1 MAKLEIMIHENTGAT
16 KESAPYLGTFV
27 TKDTTKL
34 EALAALVSRKS
45 GLPAIQTQAI
55 LKGSFDEFQEMELD
69 APTRINFDGGYVC
82 QVIRGTFES
91 SDAAFDPAAN
101 SLELAFRLADDVKN
115 VLVDATPR
123 IVTDETSTK
132 VRVDNVADVETP
144 RPYQVIHGQHAFK
157 VTGINLVTTDVG
169 AAVWLESH
177 LGVTFPC
184 TVLNVVSKQEFT
196 AKSNALLEGG
206 DYKLWVKSRGGD
218 AEGPLQTSFRKV
230 KYLKV
235 IDPPTVTKVATPG
248 LGGVGKGS
256 PFDIEGT
263 NLAFAAGDSVKAKW
277 TDGGTPGEVALTPAS
292 VSATKLGFAA
302 AGAFDAITYG
312 TTLTFEI
319 TIGGVTVTKTA
330 TLVVDTREEI
340 SVGTMTVTKEE
351 AYSSLYLGNVVNAE
365 GIAGYGKEGEGPSHF
380 DLAVSVNGGEPFT
393 TQIGST
399 DPGNYLKTLETP
411 VLQVGDTVTVT
422 ITPDPAKV
430 AEYKQTPVVKTA
442 TVTA

>member
-45 GLPAIQTQAI
+45 GLPAIQTLAI
-55 LKGSFDEFQEMELD
+55 LKGAFDEFMEMERD

-91 SDAAFDPAAN
+91 SDAAFNPAVN

-115 VLVDATPR
+115 FLVDATPR

-144 RPYQVIHGQHAFK
+144 RPYQVIHGQHVFK

-169 AAVWLESH
+169 AAVWLENN

-184 TVLNVVSKQEFT
+184 TVQSVISKQEFT
-196 AKSNALLEGG
+196 AKSAALLEGG

-230 KYLKV
+230 KYLKIV
-235 IDPPTVTKVATPG
+235 DPV
-248 LGGVGKGS
+248 LR
-256 PFDIEGT
+256 
-263 NLAFAAGDSVKAKW
+263 
-277 TDGGTPGEVALTPAS
+277 
-292 VSATKLGFAA
+292 
-302 AGAFDAITYG
+302 
-312 TTLTFEI
+312 EI
-319 TIGGVTVTKTA
+319 TITEAHATTEYVDFHAANLDGV
-330 TLVVDTREEI
+330 E
-340 SVGTMTVTKEE
+340 
-351 AYSSLYLGNVVNAE
+351 
-365 GIAGYGKEGEGPSHF
+365 GYGKGDDTHCNVY
-380 DLAVSVNGGEPFT
+380 LKLNGGEET
-393 TQIGST
+393 LAVGTGSPESE
-399 DPGNYLKTLETP
+399 DPLLLVVYPAGWT
-411 VLQVGDTVTVT
+411 VAAGDTVTLT
-422 ITPDPAKV
+422 LKPNPAKADIKQV
-430 AEYKQTPVVKTA
+430 AA
-442 TVTA
+442 TGELTVG